1 MKKSNRVLSIL
12 ISTCMAITMFSSAP
26 AVFAETDADNAAPAA
41 ASDQVQAEKTEA
53 DDTETSAP
61 TEPTQSTENTEG
73 TGETDTYMISAR
85 VQPNESYGTIMVN
98 PSVVQKGKK
107 VTYTV
112 VPEDGKKILSV
123 KLGDKDVEIVDPY
136 GTMTESF
143 IPEEDTNITVNF
155 GDMETYKITTSVNSS
170 SRGSITKTAS
180 VRENDSF
187 TVTAT
192 PKSGYYV
199 SDLQVDGESLG
210 NQTSYTFENVNAD
223 HKVKAVFDKEI
234 KIMLDAGHFGN
245 YNKSP
250 VYASYYES
258 KMSWALHNYLKTELE
273 SYGFE
278 VGVTRASQAKDLAVY
293 SRGTA
298 SKGYNLFLSLHSNS
312 SSSAIS
318 DYPLIIT
325 QKGHTGDAI
334 AKGLGKA
341 IEDTMKTKQSY
352 KIWQKLNKDGKT
364 EYYGVLRGSKAVGT
378 KGMIIEHSF
387 HTNLAATKWLSS
399 NSNLKKMAKKE
410 AAVLAKEYG
419 LTKNTD
425 APGDDTTV
433 DEPTTAAPTQPSTTQ
448 PTTKAPEKKIVST
461 TQKVKVLVADLNMR
475 KSYTSTSTSM

>member
-1 MKKSNRVLSIL
+1 MDSEVNIMKKSNRVLSIL

-234 KIMLDAGHFGN
+234 KIML
-245 YNKSP
+245 
-250 VYASYYES
+250 
-258 KMSWALHNYLKTELE
+258 
-273 SYGFE
+273 
-278 VGVTRASQAKDLAVY
+278 R
-293 SRGTA
+293 
-298 SKGYNLFLSLHSNS
+298 
-312 SSSAIS
+312 
-318 DYPLIIT
+318 
-325 QKGHTGDAI
+325 
-334 AKGLGKA
+334 
-341 IEDTMKTKQSY
+341 
-352 KIWQKLNKDGKT
+352 
-364 EYYGVLRGSKAVGT
+364 
-378 KGMIIEHSF
+378 
-387 HTNLAATKWLSS
+387 
-399 NSNLKKMAKKE
+399 
-410 AAVLAKEYG
+410 
-419 LTKNTD
+419 
-425 APGDDTTV
+425 
-433 DEPTTAAPTQPSTTQ
+433 
-448 PTTKAPEKKIVST
+448 
-461 TQKVKVLVADLNMR
+461 
-475 KSYTSTSTSM
+475 